1 MPQKALS
8 DPAALIDGQHPT
20 RSVIRLIARR
30 PWRLAVAVLAFAVK
44 EIPVWFL
51 PVITAAIIDIVASH
65 GDVRGVLWWFALAA
79 LLLVQNYP
87 NHLIYTRSFMTV
99 VRDLGADLRNALTA
113 RLQSLS
119 IGYHTRVSASIV
131 QTKLVRDV
139 ENVELMLQQVTH
151 PLLSSTMVMLGA
163 LTMTAI
169 AVPQF
174 LPVYA
179 LAVPI
184 AIGIRYGMR
193 KRSQLRN
200 EEFRREIEILSA
212 RVGEMASLIPVT
224 RAHGLE
230 QTAITR
236 VADGADG
243 VRRAGLD
250 LDLLN
255 GRVASISWVA
265 MQLLGVA
272 CLMLAAVFAI
282 TGILPISPGE
292 VVMLSTYFTLLT
304 GGLTQLLMLIP
315 VGARGLES
323 VRSISEVLQE
333 PDVEQNSGRRI
344 VGRVDGEIVLD
355 AATHRYPDA
364 DDDALHA
371 IDLRIAP
378 GDTVAFVGSSG
389 SGKSTLLNLVL
400 GFVRPSSGRIF
411 IDGQDMQELDVRTVR
426 HSISVVPQESV
437 LFEGSIFDNVT
448 YGLPEATPERVESA
462 LRDANAWEFV
472 REQPHGWDTVVGERG
487 ARLSGG
493 QRQRLAI
500 ARALVR
506 DPRILLLDEATS
518 ALDPES
524 EALVKEALERLMRG
538 RTTLIVAHRLST
550 VRQADRIV
558 VLEHG
563 RIVEQGSH
571 DELMALDGRYVQLHR
586 AQNGRPPVITGA
598 IPLPTTSEAARDPEP
613 QGMIV
618 PREART

>member
-8 DPAALIDGQHPT
+8 APAALVDGLHPT
-20 RSVIRLIARR
+20 RSVLRLLARR
-30 PWRLAVAVLAFAVK
+30 PWRLTFAIAAFSVK
-44 EIPVWFL
+44 EIPLWFL
-51 PVITAAIIDIVASH
+51 PVVTAGIIDVVATGGELSA
-65 GDVRGVLWWFALAA
+65 VFWWFALAA
-79 LLLVQNYP
+79 VLLLQNYP
-87 NHLIYTRSFMTV
+87 NNIIYTRNFMTV

-119 IGYHTRVSASIV
+119 IGYHTRTSSSIV
-131 QTKLVRDV
+131 QTKVVRDV

-151 PLLSSTMVMLGA
+151 PLLSSIMVMLGA

-169 AVPQF
+169 KVPQF

-179 LAVPI
+179 LTVPI

-193 KRSQLRN
+193 NRSRARN
-200 EEFRREIEILSA
+200 EVFRREIETLSA

-230 QTAITR
+230 ETAITR
-236 VADGADG
+236 VAGGADG

-250 LDLLN
+250 LDVLN

-272 CLMLAAVFAI
+272 CLALAAICAL
-282 TGILPISPGE
+282 TGFLPITAGE
-292 VVMLSTYFTLLT
+292 VVMLSSYFALLT

-323 VRSISEVLQE
+323 VRSIAEVLQE
-333 PDVEQNSGRRI
+333 PDVEQNSGK
-344 VGRVDGEIVLD
+344 RVASQVQGEIVLD
-355 AATHRYPDA
+355 AASHRYADA
-364 DDDALHA
+364 DDDALHV

-378 GDTVAFVGSSG
+378 GETVAFVGSSG

-400 GFVRPSSGRIF
+400 GFVRPTSGRILL
-411 IDGQDMQELDVRTVR
+411 DGQDMQELDLRTVR
-426 HSISVVPQESV
+426 RSISVVPQESV
-437 LFEGSIFDNVT
+437 LFEGTIFDNVT
-448 YGLPEATPERVESA
+448 YGLPDATPERVERA
-462 LRDANAWEFV
+462 LRDANAWDFV
-472 REQPHGWDTVVGERG
+472 RDQPQGWDTIVGERG

-524 EALVKEALERLMRG
+524 EGLVKEALERLMRG

-558 VLEHG
+558 VLERG
-563 RIVEQGSH
+563 RVIEQGAH
-571 DELMALDGRYVQLHR
+571 DELLAAGGRYATLHL
-586 AQNGRPPVITGA
+586 AQTG
-598 IPLPTTSEAARDPEP
+598 IR
-613 QGMIV
+613 
-618 PREART
+618 

>member
-1 MPQKALS
+1 MAQKAFS
-8 DPAALIDGQHPT
+8 EPAALIDGQYPT
-20 RSVIRLIARR
+20 RSVLRLVTRR
-30 PWRLAVAVLAFAVK
+30 PWRLTAAVLAFAVK
-44 EIPVWFL
+44 ETPVWFL
-51 PVITAAIIDIVASH
+51 PVVTAAIIDIVALRGAVS
-65 GDVRGVLWWFALAA
+65 GVLWWFALAA
-79 LLLVQNYP
+79 LLLLQNYP
-87 NHLIYTRSFMTV
+87 NHLLYTRNFMTV

-131 QTKLVRDV
+131 QTKVVRDV

-163 LTMTAI
+163 LSMTAI
-169 AVPQF
+169 TVPQF

-193 KRSQLRN
+193 KRSQRRN
-200 EEFRREIEILSA
+200 EAFRREIEKLSA

-255 GRVASISWVA
+255 GRVASVSWVA

-282 TGILPISPGE
+282 TGVLPISPGE

-323 VRSISEVLQE
+323 VRSIAEVLQE
-333 PDVEQNSGRRI
+333 PDIEHNSGK
-344 VGRVDGEIVLD
+344 RVVREVNGEIVLD
-355 AATHRYPDA
+355 AVTHRYADA
-364 DDDALHA
+364 GDDALHA

-400 GFVRPSSGRIF
+400 GFVRPTGGRILV
-411 IDGQDMQELDVRTVR
+411 DGQDLQELDVRTLR
-426 HSISVVPQESV
+426 RSISVVPQESV
-437 LFEGSIFDNVT
+437 LFEGSIFDNVA
-448 YGLPEATPERVESA
+448 YGLPDATPQRVEKA

-472 REQPHGWDTVVGERG
+472 REQPDGWDTVVGERG

-506 DPRILLLDEATS
+506 NPRILLLDEATS

-524 EALVKEALERLMRG
+524 EGLVKEALERLMHG

-550 VRQADRIV
+550 VRRADRIV
-558 VLEHG
+558 VLERG
-563 RIVEQGSH
+563 RIAEQGSH
-571 DELMALDGRYVQLHR
+571 AELMALDGRYVQLHK
-586 AQNGRPPVITGA
+586 AQNGEPPVITGT
-598 IPLPTTSEAARDPEP
+598 IPLPQTSRSAEE
-613 QGMIV
+613 GGS
-618 PREART
+618 

>member
-1 MPQKALS
+1 MVQKALS
-8 DPAALIDGQHPT
+8 QPAALIDGQHPT
-20 RSVIRLIARR
+20 RSVLRLVARR
-30 PWRLAVAVLAFAVK
+30 PWRLTFAITAFAVK
-44 EIPVWFL
+44 EIPLWFL
-51 PVITAAIIDIVASH
+51 PVITAAIIDVVASE
-65 GDVRGVLWWFALAA
+65 GDVTEVLWWFALAA
-79 LLLVQNYP
+79 VLLLQNYP
-87 NHLIYTRSFMTV
+87 NHIIYTRNFMTV

-119 IGYHTRVSASIV
+119 IGYHTRMSSSIV
-131 QTKLVRDV
+131 QTKVVRDV

-163 LTMTAI
+163 LAMTAVT
-169 AVPQF
+169 VPQF

-193 KRSQLRN
+193 NRSKRRN
-200 EEFRREIEILSA
+200 EIFRREIETLSA

-230 QTAITR
+230 ETAITR
-236 VADGADG
+236 VAGGADG

-272 CLMLAAVFAI
+272 CLMLAAVCAL
-282 TGILPISPGE
+282 TGFLPITPGE
-292 VVMLSTYFTLLT
+292 VVMLSSYFTLLT

-323 VRSISEVLQE
+323 VRSIAEVLQE
-333 PDVEQNSGRRI
+333 PDVEQNSGKRR
-344 VGRVDGEIVLD
+344 VSAVTGEIVLD
-355 AATHRYPDA
+355 SATHRYADA
-364 DDDALHA
+364 EEDALFE

-378 GDTVAFVGSSG
+378 GETVAFVGSSG

-400 GFVRPSSGRIF
+400 GFVRPTSGRIVL
-411 IDGQDMQELDVRTVR
+411 DGQDMQELDLRTVR
-426 HSISVVPQESV
+426 RSISVVPQESV
-437 LFEGSIFDNVT
+437 LFEGSVFDNIAYGMPDVT
-448 YGLPEATPERVESA
+448 PARVEQA

-472 REQPHGWDTVVGERG
+472 SEQPRGWDTVVGERG

-524 EALVKEALERLMRG
+524 EGLVKEALERLMRG
-538 RTTLIVAHRLST
+538 RTTLVVAHRLST
-550 VRQADRIV
+550 IRQADRIV

-571 DELMALDGRYVQLHR
+571 DELLAADGRYAGLHLV
-586 AQNGRPPVITGA
+586 QNGMT
-598 IPLPTTSEAARDPEP
+598 
-613 QGMIV
+613 
-618 PREART
+618 

>member
-1 MPQKALS
+1 MAQKALS
-8 DPAALIDGQHPT
+8 HPTALIDGRHPA
-20 RSVIRLIARR
+20 RSVLRLVARR
-30 PWRLAVAVLAFAVK
+30 PWRLTIAITAFAVK
-44 EIPVWFL
+44 EIPMWFL
-51 PVITAAIIDIVASH
+51 PVITAAIIDVVATDGEVSE
-65 GDVRGVLWWFALAA
+65 VLWWFALAA
-79 LLLVQNYP
+79 VLLLQNYP
-87 NHLIYTRSFMTV
+87 NHIIYTRNFMTV

-119 IGYHTRVSASIV
+119 IGYHTRMSSSIV
-131 QTKLVRDV
+131 QTKVVRDV

-151 PLLSSTMVMLGA
+151 PLLSSAMVMIGA
-163 LTMTAI
+163 LAMTAI
-169 AVPQF
+169 TVPQF

-193 KRSQLRN
+193 NRSQRRN
-200 EEFRREIEILSA
+200 EIFRREIETLSA

-230 QTAITR
+230 STAIDR
-236 VADGADG
+236 VAGGADG

-265 MQLLGVA
+265 MQVLGAA
-272 CLMLAAVFAI
+272 CLMLAAVCAL
-282 TGILPISPGE
+282 TGFLPITPGE
-292 VVMLSTYFTLLT
+292 VVMLSSYFTLLT

-323 VRSISEVLQE
+323 VRSIAEVLQE
-333 PDVEQNSGRRI
+333 PDVEQNSGK
-344 VGRVDGEIVLD
+344 RVVSSVTGEIVLES
-355 AATHRYPDA
+355 ASHRYADA
-364 DDDALHA
+364 EEDALVE

-378 GDTVAFVGSSG
+378 GETVAFVGSSG

-400 GFVRPSSGRIF
+400 GFVRPTTGRIAL
-411 IDGQDMQELDVRTVR
+411 DGQDMQELDLRTVR
-426 HSISVVPQESV
+426 RSISVVPQESV
-437 LFEGSIFDNVT
+437 LFEGSIFDNIA
-448 YGLPEATPERVESA
+448 YGMPDLTPDRVERA

-472 REQPHGWDTVVGERG
+472 CEQPHGWDTVVGERG

-524 EALVKEALERLMRG
+524 EGLVKDALERLMRG
-538 RTTLIVAHRLST
+538 RTTLVVAHRLST
-550 VRQADRIV
+550 IRQADRIV

-571 DELMALDGRYVQLHR
+571 DDLLAADGRYARLHLVQ
-586 AQNGRPPVITGA
+586 
-598 IPLPTTSEAARDPEP
+598 S
-613 QGMIV
+613 GM
-618 PREART
+618 R